1 MFPESGKWHE
11 CCVTVGR
18 KGLPVTDTTQARCPR
33 RISSP
38 GIRRDESGRMMNWLL
53 PMLLLALVWGGLA
66 PGLGHAENFAEGR
79 RIYVEVCA
87 ACHTNGVG
95 GAPRYGYRRDWEKR
109 LSLGK
114 NELLRSVFNGKG
126 AMPPKGGNPSVNDAQ
141 AVAATEY
148 MLASVK

>member
-1 MFPESGKWHE
+1 M
-11 CCVTVGR
+11 T
-18 KGLPVTDTTQARCPR
+18 
-33 RISSP
+33 
-38 GIRRDESGRMMNWLL
+38 NWLL
-53 PMLLLALVWGGLA
+53 PMLLLALLGGGVVPGLA
-66 PGLGHAENFAEGR
+66 RAENSAEGR

-109 LSLGK
+109 LPLGK
-114 NELLRSVFNGKG
+114 NELLRSVFKGKG

-148 MLASVK
+148 MLAGVK